1 VLFGSYIGYVIFEME
16 HLMSGDRGKGDG
28 FRQQIVLSGVGG
40 QGILFLSRLLA
51 EAAIAGGF
59 PVLTSETHGMAQRG
73 GVVVSHLKVG
83 GFDSPLVRTGRA
95 DLLLVLKEEN
105 VAFHRE
111 FLADG
116 GTLVVNAPVPTDA
129 GPRVRAHAVDADALA
144 LSAGAPRAANLVLLG
159 FALARIGGG
168 TAGGIFCSGGEIREA
183 LSRRQGG
190 GGSRLAASLS
200 ALDLGI
206 AHGTW

>member
-1 VLFGSYIGYVIFEME
+1 
-16 HLMSGDRGKGDG
+16 MSADVGKPPAM
-28 FRQQIVLSGVGG
+28 RQQIVLSGVGG

-105 VAFHRE
+105 VALHRE

-129 GPRVRAHAVDADALA
+129 GPRVRVHAVDADALA
-144 LSAGAPRAANLVLLG
+144 LSAGAPHAVNLVLLG

-168 TAGGIFCSGGEIREA
+168 TAGGFFCAAGEIREA

-206 AHGTW
+206 AHGT

>member
-1 VLFGSYIGYVIFEME
+1 MRWQV
-16 HLMSGDRGKGDG
+16 
-28 FRQQIVLSGVGG
+28 VLSGVGG
-40 QGILFLSRLLA
+40 QGILFLSRLLG
-51 EAAIAGGF
+51 EAAIAGRF

-105 VAFHRE
+105 VPLHRE

-116 GTLVVNAPVPTDA
+116 AALIVNAPAAPDA
-129 GPRVRAHAVDADALA
+129 GPRVRVHAVDADALA
-144 LSAGAPRAANLVLLG
+144 LSAGTPQAANLILLG

-168 TAGGIFCSGGEIREA
+168 SAGGFFCTAGEIRETLA
-183 LSRRQGG
+183 RRQGA
-190 GGSRLAASLS
+190 GGSRLTASLS

-206 AHGTW
+206 VHGT

>member
-1 VLFGSYIGYVIFEME
+1 
-16 HLMSGDRGKGDG
+16 MSPDAGKPPVM
-28 FRQQIVLSGVGG
+28 RRQIVLSGVGG

-51 EAAIAGGF
+51 EAAIAGGY

-83 GFDSPLVRTGRA
+83 GFDSPLVRVGRA
-95 DLLLVLKEEN
+95 DLLLVLKAEN
-105 VAFHRE
+105 VVLHRE

-116 GTLVVNAPVPTDA
+116 GALVVNAAGPADA
-129 GPRVRAHAVDADALA
+129 GPGARVHAIDADVLA
-144 LSAGAPRAANLVLLG
+144 LSAGAPQASNLVLLG
-159 FALARIGGG
+159 FALARVGAG
-168 TAGGIFCSGGEIREA
+168 TAGGIFCTAGEIREA

-206 AHGTW
+206 AHGT

>member
-1 VLFGSYIGYVIFEME
+1 
-16 HLMSGDRGKGDG
+16 MSAGAGKGNG
-28 FRQQIVLSGVGG
+28 FRQQIVLSGFGG

-83 GFDSPLVRTGRA
+83 EFDSPLVRTGRA

-105 VAFHRE
+105 VSIHRH

-116 GTLVVNAPVPTDA
+116 GTLVVNAPVPTNA
-129 GPRVRAHAVDADALA
+129 GPRARVHSVDADALA
-144 LSAGAPRAANLVLLG
+144 LSAGAPHAVNLVLLG
-159 FALARIGGG
+159 FALARLGGG
-168 TAGGIFCSGGEIREA
+168 TAGDLFCAAGEIREA
-183 LSRRQGG
+183 LSRRHGG
-190 GGSRLAASLS
+190 GGARLADSLS

-206 AHGTW
+206 AHGT

>member
-1 VLFGSYIGYVIFEME
+1 
-16 HLMSGDRGKGDG
+16 MSADVGKGHRI
-28 FRQQIVLSGVGG
+28 RQQMVLSGVGG

-51 EAAIAGGF
+51 EAAIAAGF

-105 VAFHRE
+105 VALHRE

-116 GTLVVNAPVPTDA
+116 GALIVNAPFRPDA
-129 GPRVRAHAVDADALA
+129 GPGIRVHAVDADALA
-144 LSAGAPRAANLVLLG
+144 FSAGVPHAANLVLLG
-159 FALARIGGG
+159 FALARTGGNA
-168 TAGGIFCSGGEIREA
+168 AGGFFCAAGEIREA
-183 LSRRQGG
+183 LSRRH
-190 GGSRLAASLS
+190 GGSGTRLAASLS

-206 AHGTW
+206 AHGT

>member
-1 VLFGSYIGYVIFEME
+1 
-16 HLMSGDRGKGDG
+16 MSLGAGKGDG
-28 FRQQIVLSGVGG
+28 FRQQILLSGVGG

-83 GFDSPLVRTGRA
+83 GFDSPLVRKGRA

-105 VAFHRE
+105 VSLHRE

-116 GTLVVNAPVPTDA
+116 GALIINAPVPTDA
-129 GPRVRAHAVDADALA
+129 GPGVRRHAVDADALA
-144 LSAGAPRAANLVLLG
+144 LSAGSPHAANLVLLG

-168 TAGGIFCSGGEIREA
+168 TAGGFFCAAGEIREA
-183 LSRRQGG
+183 LSRRH
-190 GGSRLAASLS
+190 GGSGSLLAA
-200 ALDLGI
+200 
-206 AHGTW
+206 

>member
-1 VLFGSYIGYVIFEME
+1 
-16 HLMSGDRGKGDG
+16 MSVDSGKAPAP
-28 FRQQIVLSGVGG
+28 RRQIVLSGVGG

-51 EAAIAGGF
+51 EAAIAGGL

-83 GFDSPLVRTGRA
+83 GFDSPLVRAGRA

-105 VAFHRE
+105 VVLHRE

-116 GTLVVNAPVPTDA
+116 GALIVNAPVPVDA
-129 GPRVRAHAVDADALA
+129 GPGVRVHAVAADALA
-144 LSAGAPRAANLVLLG
+144 LSAGTPQAVNLVLLG
-159 FALARIGGG
+159 FALARVGGG
-168 TAGGIFCSGGEIREA
+168 TPGGFFCGAGEVREA
-183 LSRRQGG
+183 LSRRHGG
-190 GGSRLAASLS
+190 SGSRLAEALS

-206 AHGTW
+206 AHGT

>member
-1 VLFGSYIGYVIFEME
+1 VSADV
-16 HLMSGDRGKGDG
+16 GKAET
-28 FRQQIVLSGVGG
+28 FRRQILLSGVGG

-51 EAAIAGGF
+51 EAAIAKGL

-105 VAFHRE
+105 VALHRP

-116 GTLVVNAPVPTDA
+116 GFLVVNATAPPDL
-129 GPRVRAHAVDADALA
+129 GPGVRVRAVDADALA
-144 LSAGAPRAANLVLLG
+144 LSAGAPQAVNLVLLG

-168 TAGGIFCSGGEIREA
+168 GTAGGFFCTAGEIREA
-183 LSRRQGG
+183 LSRRQGAG
-190 GGSRLAASLS
+190 GARLSASLS
-200 ALDLGI
+200 AFDLGT
-206 AHGTW
+206 ARGT

>member
-1 VLFGSYIGYVIFEME
+1 MSVDVGKSP
-16 HLMSGDRGKGDG
+16 LMR
-28 FRQQIVLSGVGG
+28 RQVVLSGVGG

-59 PVLTSETHGMAQRG
+59 PVLASETHGMAQRG

-83 GFDSPLVRTGRA
+83 GFDSPLVRTGQA
-95 DLLLVLKEEN
+95 DILIVLKEEN
-105 VAFHRE
+105 VPLHRE

-116 GTLVVNAPVPTDA
+116 AALIVNAPAPPDA
-129 GPRVRAHAVDADALA
+129 GHRVRVHAVDADALA
-144 LSAGAPRAANLVLLG
+144 LTAGTPQAVNLILLG

-168 TAGGIFCSGGEIREA
+168 NAGGFFCPAGEIREA
-183 LSRRQGG
+183 LSRRQGA

-200 ALDLGI
+200 ALDLGF
-206 AHGTW
+206 AHGT

>member
-1 VLFGSYIGYVIFEME
+1 
-16 HLMSGDRGKGDG
+16 MSVDVGKSPVM
-28 FRQQIVLSGVGG
+28 RQQVVLSGVGG

-83 GFDSPLVRTGRA
+83 GFDSPLVRPGRA

-105 VAFHRE
+105 VALHRE

-129 GPRVRAHAVDADALA
+129 GFRVRVHAVDADALA
-144 LSAGAPRAANLVLLG
+144 LAAGTPHAVNLVLLG
-159 FALARIGGG
+159 FALARVGGG
-168 TAGGIFCSGGEIREA
+168 TAGGFFCTAGEIREA
-183 LSRRQGG
+183 LSWRQGG

-200 ALDLGI
+200 ALDLGS
-206 AHGTW
+206 AHGT

>member
-1 VLFGSYIGYVIFEME
+1 
-16 HLMSGDRGKGDG
+16 MSLAAGRVNG
-28 FRQQIVLSGVGG
+28 FRQQILLSGVGG

-83 GFDSPLVRTGRA
+83 GFYSPLVRTGRA

-105 VAFHRE
+105 VALHRH

-116 GTLVVNAPVPTDA
+116 GAMVVNAPAPTDA
-129 GPRVRAHAVDADALA
+129 GKGVRVHAVDADALA
-144 LSAGAPRAANLVLLG
+144 LSAGAPHAVNLILLG

-168 TAGGIFCSGGEIREA
+168 TAGGIFCAAGEIREA
-183 LSRRQGG
+183 LSRRQGAG
-190 GGSRLAASLS
+190 GARLAVALS

-206 AHGTW
+206 AHGT

>member
-1 VLFGSYIGYVIFEME
+1 
-16 HLMSGDRGKGDG
+16 MSVSTGKGNG
-28 FRQQIVLSGVGG
+28 IRQQIVLSGLGG

-51 EAAIAGGF
+51 EAAIAAGF

-83 GFDSPLVRTGRA
+83 GFDSPLVRTGHA

-105 VAFHRE
+105 VALHRE

-116 GTLVVNAPVPTDA
+116 GAIVVNAPIPTDA
-129 GPRVRAHAVDADALA
+129 GPGVRVHAVDADALA
-144 LSAGAPRAANLVLLG
+144 LAAGSPHVANLVLLG
-159 FALARIGGG
+159 FAFARIGGG
-168 TAGGIFCSGGEIREA
+168 TAGGFFCAAGEIRAA
-183 LSRRQGG
+183 LSRRQGAG
-190 GGSRLAASLS
+190 GARLAASLS

-206 AHGTW
+206 AHGT

>member
-1 VLFGSYIGYVIFEME
+1 VSADVGTPRAV
-16 HLMSGDRGKGDG
+16 
-28 FRQQIVLSGVGG
+28 RQQILLSGVGG

-95 DLLLVLKEEN
+95 DLLLVLKREN
-105 VAFHRE
+105 VPLHRP

-116 GTLVVNAPVPTDA
+116 GALIVNAPVATDP
-129 GPRVRAHAVDADALA
+129 GSGVRVHAVDADALA
-144 LSAGAPRAANLVLLG
+144 LSAGNPHAVNLVLLG
-159 FALARIGGG
+159 FALARVGGG
-168 TAGGIFCSGGEIREA
+168 TAGGFFCSGGEIREA
-183 LSRRQGG
+183 LLRRQGG
-190 GGSRLAASLS
+190 GGPRLAASLS

-206 AHGTW
+206 AHGT

>member
-1 VLFGSYIGYVIFEME
+1 
-16 HLMSGDRGKGDG
+16 MSPDVGKLSVMR
-28 FRQQIVLSGVGG
+28 RQMVLSGVGG
-40 QGILFLSRLLA
+40 QGVLFLSRLLA
-51 EAAIAGGF
+51 EAAIACGF

-83 GFDSPLVRTGRA
+83 GFDSPLVRAGRA

-105 VAFHRE
+105 VALHRE

-116 GTLVVNAPVPTDA
+116 GAMIVNAPAPIEA
-129 GPRVRAHAVDADALA
+129 GSRVRVHTVDADALA
-144 LSAGAPRAANLVLLG
+144 LAAGVPHAANLVLLG

-168 TAGGIFCSGGEIREA
+168 TAGGFFCTAGEVREA
-183 LSRRQGG
+183 ISRQRGAG
-190 GGSRLAASLS
+190 RSRLDASLS

-206 AHGTW
+206 AHGT

>member
-1 VLFGSYIGYVIFEME
+1 
-16 HLMSGDRGKGDG
+16 MSVDVGKSLVMR
-28 FRQQIVLSGVGG
+28 RQVVLSGVGG

-59 PVLTSETHGMAQRG
+59 PVLASETHGMAQRG

-105 VAFHRE
+105 VALHRA

-116 GTLVVNAPVPTDA
+116 GALIVNAPVPSDA
-129 GPRVRAHAVDADALA
+129 GPGVRLLHAIDADALA
-144 LSAGAPRAANLVLLG
+144 LSAGAPHAVNLVLLG
-159 FALARIGGG
+159 FALARVGGG
-168 TAGGIFCSGGEIREA
+168 TAGGFFCTAGEVREA
-183 LSRRQGG
+183 LSRRQGAG
-190 GGSRLAASLS
+190 GARLAASLS

-206 AHGTW
+206 AHGT

>member
-1 VLFGSYIGYVIFEME
+1 
-16 HLMSGDRGKGDG
+16 MSADLGMPYAMR
-28 FRQQIVLSGVGG
+28 RQIVLSGVGG

-51 EAAIAGGF
+51 EVAIARGF

-95 DLLLVLKEEN
+95 GLLLVLKEEN
-105 VAFHRE
+105 VALHRG
-111 FLADG
+111 FLSDG
-116 GTLVVNAPVPTDA
+116 GSLVVNAPVPTDA
-129 GPRVRAHAVDADALA
+129 GPRVRVHAVDADALA
-144 LSAGAPRAANLVLLG
+144 LSAGTPHAANLVLLG
-159 FALARIGGG
+159 FALARVGGAPGGG
-168 TAGGIFCSGGEIREA
+168 FFCAAGEIREA
-183 LSRRQGG
+183 LSRRHGA

-206 AHGTW
+206 AHGT

>member
-1 VLFGSYIGYVIFEME
+1 
-16 HLMSGDRGKGDG
+16 MSAIWGNRNGL
-28 FRQQIVLSGVGG
+28 RRQIVLSGVGG

-51 EAAIAGGF
+51 EAAIARGL

-105 VAFHRE
+105 VPLHLP

-116 GTLVVNAPVPTDA
+116 GFLVVNAPAPPDL
-129 GPRVRAHAVDADALA
+129 GPGVRVRAVDADGLA
-144 LSAGAPRAANLVLLG
+144 LSAGAPQAVNLVLLG

-168 TAGGIFCSGGEIREA
+168 GAAGGFFCTAGEIRAA
-183 LSRRQGG
+183 LTRRQGAG
-190 GGSRLAASLS
+190 GGRLSASLS
-200 ALDLGI
+200 ALDLGT
-206 AHGTW
+206 ALGT

>member
-1 VLFGSYIGYVIFEME
+1 
-16 HLMSGDRGKGDG
+16 MSADVWKPRAM
-28 FRQQIVLSGVGG
+28 RQQIVLSGVGG

-51 EAAIAGGF
+51 EAAIAVGL
-59 PVLTSETHGMAQRG
+59 PVITSETHGMAQRG

-83 GFDSPLVRTGRA
+83 GFESPLVRTGRA

-105 VAFHRE
+105 VALHRE

-116 GTLVVNAPVPTDA
+116 GTLVVNAPAPIDA
-129 GPRVRAHAVDADALA
+129 GPRVRVHTVDADALA
-144 LSAGAPRAANLVLLG
+144 LSAGTPHAVNLVLLG

-168 TAGGIFCSGGEIREA
+168 TAAGFFCAAGEFRAA
-183 LSRRQGG
+183 LARRQGEG
-190 GGSRLAASLS
+190 SSRLADSLS

-206 AHGTW
+206 AHGT

>member
-1 VLFGSYIGYVIFEME
+1 MP
-16 HLMSGDRGKGDG
+16 SGRDPAGTGGGKAIVSATDG
-28 FRQQIVLSGVGG
+28 KTSAMRCQVVLSGVGG
-40 QGILFLSRLLA
+40 QGVLFLSRLLA

-83 GFDSPLVRTGRA
+83 GFDSPLVRMGRA

-105 VAFHRE
+105 VALHRE

-116 GTLVVNAPVPTDA
+116 GALVVNAAVPADA
-129 GPRVRAHAVDADALA
+129 GPGVRAHTIDADGLA
-144 LSAGAPRAANLVLLG
+144 LSAGAPHAANLVLLG

-168 TAGGIFCSGGEIREA
+168 AAGGFFCTAGEIREA
-183 LSRRQGG
+183 LSRRQGA

-206 AHGTW
+206 AHGT